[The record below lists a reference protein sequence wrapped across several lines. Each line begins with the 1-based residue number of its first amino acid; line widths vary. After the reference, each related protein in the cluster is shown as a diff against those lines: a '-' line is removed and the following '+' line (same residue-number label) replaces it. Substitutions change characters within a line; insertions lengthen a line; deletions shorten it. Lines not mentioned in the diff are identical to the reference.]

1 MIFLLLFLVLLYFH
15 FLFTFFCSF
24 VSTQGA
30 IINSKDKTT
39 RTTEKSIKY
48 DLLFVLY
55 ENGFNDIFIWVAKI

>member
-15 FLFTFFCSF
+15 FLFTFFSF

-48 DLLFVLY
+48 DLLFVPY
-55 ENGFNDIFIWVAKI
+55 ETGFTDIFIWVVKI